1 MILPLKASSFV
12 STLKSIA
19 TKQKTVYAWGMFG
32 STITEARID
41 GKAKQYP
48 YWYTERKISTI
59 FAPIYRSD
67 SLVWGFDCVGLVKG
81 VLWGWNGDEG
91 KTYGGAVYASCG
103 VPDLS
108 ADAMIGR
115 CSDIST
121 DFSSIS
127 VGEFL
132 WMKGHCGVYI
142 GSGKVVESTPK
153 WDNGV
158 QITSLSARN
167 WLKHGK
173 LPWIEYGEKTNEE
186 GVRNTVT
193 VELSVLK
200 CGSKGNEVKT
210 LQRILKA
217 LRCNGSNGKPLSIDG
232 DFGGNT
238 DYALRSYQKSKGL
251 TVDGICGKNSW
262 NALLK

>member
-1 MILPLKASSFV
+1 MKANSFV
-12 STLKSIA
+12 SALKSIA

-32 STITEARID
+32 SIITKARVD

-48 YWYTERKISTI
+48 FWYTDHKVNTI
-59 FAPIYRSD
+59 FAPLYGSD
-67 SLVWGFDCVGLVKG
+67 PPVWGFDCVGLVKG
-81 VLWGWNGDEG
+81 VLWGFCADTS

-108 ADAMIGR
+108 ADGMIGR
-115 CSDIST
+115 CSNVSNN
-121 DFSSIS
+121 FGSIS

-142 GSGKVVESTPK
+142 GNGQVVESSPK
-153 WDNGV
+153 WKNGV
-158 QITSLSARN
+158 QITSLSDRT

-173 LPWIEYGEKTNEE
+173 LPWVEYGESINAE
-186 GVRNTVT
+186 GVRSTVT
-193 VELSVLK
+193 IELQVLEY
-200 CGSKGNEVKT
+200 GSKGGEVKT

-217 LRCNGSNGKPLSIDG
+217 LGHNGRDTKALSIDG
-232 DFGGNT
+232 DFGSNT
-238 DYALRSYQKSKGL
+238 DYALQSYQKAKGL
-251 TVDGICGKNSW
+251 SVDGICGRNTW